1 MGKAEEVLYSIIQDT
16 VHANKKVLNHINNM
30 LADVKTC
37 VDLDSAKTGIEF
49 VRGYIKDTLKEE
61 DFTTKKEK

>member
-30 LADVKTC
+30 LADVKKC
-37 VDLDSAKTGIEF
+37 VDLDSAKAGIEF

-61 DFTTKKEK
+61 DFTTNKEK